1 MLDGRLDSQFL
12 RDDPIIAFR
21 SDGCVFKPPA
31 SAIRRP
37 IIRSRN
43 QRNCPADPRS
53 LATDRP
59 LATSTVRVAA
69 PSEKAVKKGAATAA
83 KNWAGID
90 RQTLCFV
97 RGAIP

>member
-1 MLDGRLDSQFL
+1 MCLQ
-12 RDDPIIAFR
+12 IARIGNPAADHPLAKPAQLPSR
-21 SDGCVFKPPA
+21 SV
-31 SAIRRP
+31 ITR
-37 IIRSRN
+37 
-43 QRNCPADPRS
+43 
-53 LATDRP
+53 DRP

-90 RQTLCFV
+90 QQTLCIV